1 MLPDY
6 PSSDYPTRAHWLLY
20 LLLFTTLV
28 LLTPHAGMEGDVMC
42 WVSWATY
49 MRNHGLTRGY
59 EAYGNNYTPLYQY
72 VLFAYGKLA
81 GDADHIF
88 RNRHLLK
95 IVTLLFDFGGAILA
109 VRRFGWG
116 DSNQRFM
123 LSLLFLLNVGYL
135 YNTVAWEQVDAI
147 LGTLVFWAVVQ
158 ALRQRTVSSMV
169 LFVLA
174 INMKSQGIIFLPPLG
189 LLWLPQ
195 WWQAPRRLGQGLLLG
210 AAVQLLLLA
219 PYIAAGKLSVV
230 YGVVTSAVGY
240 FPYASVNCLNLWA
253 LFLPPYGTSDA
264 LRWAG
269 LTYKQW
275 GLLSFLVAATGVLLP
290 LALTTWYKLRSRTT
304 FGPPDYALVLLSL
317 GLVSLVFCFF
327 NTQMHERYWHPALLL
342 LGSYALL
349 TRRYA
354 LFAIFSGAY
363 FLNLEF
369 VSMYQ
374 LPHGTEHKT
383 LLFKPKLIA
392 SLFTI
397 VLVGSVWQLYQV
409 AGLRATWRRLRQ
421 PGAPL
426 PPAALA

>member
-1 MLPDY
+1 MLPDSSSSAY
-6 PSSDYPTRAHWLLY
+6 PSRAHWLLY
-20 LLLFTTLV
+20 VLLFTALV
-28 LLTPHAGMEGDVMC
+28 LFTPHAGLEGDVMC

-49 MRNHGLTRGY
+49 MRAHGLTRGY

-72 VLFAYGKLA
+72 VLFAYGKLV

-88 RNRHLLK
+88 RYRHLLK
-95 IVTLLFDFGGAILA
+95 LVTLLFDFAGAILA

-116 DSNQRFM
+116 DGNQRFM

-147 LGTLVFWAVVQ
+147 LSTLVFAAVVQ

-169 LFVLA
+169 LFLLA

-195 WWQAPRRLGQGLLLG
+195 WWQAPRRLARGLLLA

-219 PYIAAGKLSVV
+219 PYIVAGKLPVV
-230 YGVVTSAVGY
+230 LKVVTSAVGY
-240 FPYASVNCLNLWA
+240 FPYASVNCFNLWTW
-253 LFLPPYGTSDA
+253 FLPPYGTSDA
-264 LRWAG
+264 LRFAG

-275 GLLSFLVAATGVLLP
+275 GLFSFLVAATVVLLP
-290 LALTTWYKLRSRTT
+290 LALTAWHRVRTRTT
-304 FGPPDYALVLLSL
+304 FGTPDQALVLLSM

-342 LGSYALL
+342 LGSYAVL

-354 LFAIFSGAY
+354 LFFLFSAAY
-363 FLNLEF
+363 FLNLEVVF
-369 VSMYQ
+369 KFQ
-374 LPHGTEHKT
+374 LPSDTEHST
-383 LLFKPKLIA
+383 VPFRPGVIA
-392 SLFTI
+392 TMFAT
-397 VLVGSVWQLYQV
+397 VLVGSVWQLYRA
-409 AGLRATWRRLRQ
+409 AGVRAIWQLLRQ
-421 PGAPL
+421 PV
-426 PPAALA
+426 PPAAVATAA